1 MQKEGRLLAHRNN
14 FIITPHSVQQQEG
27 AWRENKISIEGLS
40 QSWLK
45 SIRASI

>member
-1 MQKEGRLLAHRNN
+1 MQKEGILLAHRNN
-14 FIITPHSVQQQEG
+14 FIITPHSVQQEG